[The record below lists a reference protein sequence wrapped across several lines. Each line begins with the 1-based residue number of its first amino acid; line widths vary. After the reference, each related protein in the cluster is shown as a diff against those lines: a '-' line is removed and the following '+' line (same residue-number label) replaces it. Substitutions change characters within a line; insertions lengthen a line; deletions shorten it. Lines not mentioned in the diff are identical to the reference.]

1 MSSENTLNNQS
12 VKTATDNILGRVN
25 ETGLDKVKK
34 VVDINN
40 LMLRVREEERKQR
53 TEILIFLSLV
63 TCLIVIVGI
72 IASL

>member
-12 VKTATDNILGRVN
+12 VKTATDNILDRVN
-25 ETGLDKVKK
+25 ETGVDKVKK

-53 TEILIFLSLV
+53 KESLIFLSLV